1 MMSLETLCS
10 GLRSTVSVLLVDGH
24 SEALDY
30 LNSLPRKNFIK
41 LQLLLRM
48 LADDQFIA
56 NPEKF
61 RRLSAGIYELKL
73 RKPPVRLFCF
83 QDGPDWICTHGAV
96 KPGKRELQS
105 HIAKVEVLR
114 QRYLKERI

>member
-1 MMSLETLCS
+1 MMSLDVLCTGS
-10 GLRSTVSVLLVDGH
+10 RSTVLVLLVDGR

-30 LNSLPRKNFIK
+30 LNSLPRNSFIR
-41 LQLLLRM
+41 LQVLLGR

-61 RRLSAGIYELKL
+61 RRLSAGICELKL

-105 HIAKVEVLR
+105 HIAKVEALR